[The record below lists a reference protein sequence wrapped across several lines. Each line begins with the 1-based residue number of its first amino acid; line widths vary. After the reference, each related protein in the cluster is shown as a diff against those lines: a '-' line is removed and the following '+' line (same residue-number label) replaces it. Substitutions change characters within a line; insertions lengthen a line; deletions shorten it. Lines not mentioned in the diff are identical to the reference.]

1 MIIKKNSKFFFIS
14 SVILVFFIINYLIFF
29 KSEKKD
35 IEDKIINKKTEK
47 EEVIYNSN
55 IINEVSYKSKDSE
68 GNEYIIN
75 ALKGEIDYSDPNI
88 LYLTNVEAKIKLK
101 NSEIITIT
109 SDYGKYNSDNF
120 DTIFT
125 KNVII
130 DYLVNKITGEY
141 LDFSLKRNS
150 MIVSRNVV
158 YTNLENILK
167 ADVIEVN
174 IKTKDTKIYMHETEK
189 KVNIK
194 SKNFNGNNKKIQ
206 N

>member
-1 MIIKKNSKFFFIS
+1 MN
-14 SVILVFFIINYLIFF
+14 
-29 KSEKKD
+29 
-35 IEDKIINKKTEK
+35 
-47 EEVIYNSN
+47 
-55 IINEVSYKSKDSE
+55 YKSKDPD

-75 ALKGEIDYSDPNI
+75 ALKGEIDYSNPNV
-88 LYLTNVEAKIKLK
+88 LYLTKVRAKIKLK

-109 SDYGKYNSDNF
+109 SDFGRYNSDNF
-120 DTIFT
+120 DTIFS

-130 DYLVNKITGEY
+130 NYLVNKITGEY

-150 MIVSRNVV
+150 MIVSKQVT

-167 ADVIEVN
+167 ADVIEVD
-174 IKTKDTKIYMHETEK
+174 IKTKDTKIYMHENEK

-194 SKNFNGNNKKIQ
+194 SKNYNGDNKKIQ